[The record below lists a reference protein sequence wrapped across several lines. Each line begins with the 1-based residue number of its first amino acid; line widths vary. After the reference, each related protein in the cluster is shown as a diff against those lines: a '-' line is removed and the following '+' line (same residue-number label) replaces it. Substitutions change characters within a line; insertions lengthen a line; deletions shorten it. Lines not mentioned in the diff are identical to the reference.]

1 MATLKQ
7 FSPSTNLTFDT
18 VESDRIRIF
27 QSLLSSET
35 VGLCLDLS
43 CVTHCDSAGLALLI
57 ETKRLCR
64 HYDKAFKI
72 EGMPKAIYALAKFCG
87 VEAIL

>member
-1 MATLKQ
+1 MVTLKQ

-18 VESDRIRIF
+18 VESDRIKILHA
-27 QSLLSSET
+27 LLSSET
-35 VGLCLDLS
+35 SGLCLDLS

-64 HYDKAFKI
+64 QYNKAFKI
-72 EGMPKAIYALAKFCG
+72 EQMPEAIYALAEFCG